1 MKPIVL
7 IPNSN
12 GKIELTKEELQKL
25 LDDAYEQGK
34 HDAPPV
40 LPYWGINNEPYCL
53 PKSITTTATDKD
65 YEIRLVAKEESK

>member
-34 HDAPPV
+34 HDAPQYVP
-40 LPYWGINNEPYCL
+40 LHINNEPYCQPL
-53 PKSITTTATDKD
+53 SINCTDKD
-65 YEIRLVAKEESK
+65 YEVRYTKSS

>member
-25 LDDAYEQGK
+25 LDEAYEQGK
-34 HDAPPV
+34 HDAPQYVPW
-40 LPYWGINNEPYCL
+40 WGINNEPYCH
-53 PKSITTTATDKD
+53 PKSISSTTLED
-65 YEIRLVAKEESK
+65 YKIYVDAKENSK

>member
-34 HDAPPV
+34 RDAPQFVP
-40 LPYWGINNEPYCL
+40 LRNIINEPYCQPL
-53 PKSITTTATDKD
+53 SINCTDKD
-65 YEIRLVAKEESK
+65 YEIRYAKSS

>member
-34 HDAPPV
+34 HDAPQFVPLWRDV
-40 LPYWGINNEPYCL
+40 TNIEPYCE
-53 PKSITTTATDKD
+53 PISITTIGTNKD
-65 YEIRLVAKEESK
+65 YQIRFAKSS